1 VAQAAIDAG
10 FAPVDT
16 GHQGAMTERLDGTV
30 ALVTGAS
37 SGIGEAT
44 ARELARRGAAVAIAA
59 RRKDRLDALAQEI
72 EGDGGSAL
80 VIEADVTEREQAQRL
95 VAESVERLGRLDIV
109 VNNAGVMLLGPIENA
124 PVEEWERM
132 IDLNI
137 KGLLY
142 VADAALPHLLQAAE
156 GEPRRV
162 ADLVNISS
170 VAGRVARR
178 NSGVYN
184 VTKHGVGAFSESLRQ
199 EVTGRH
205 VRVSV
210 VEPGAVATELA
221 SHIREEIRDQM
232 VDRFAGIERLEAAD
246 IADAIA
252 YIVTRPRRVAI
263 NELLIR
269 PTEQEG

>member
-1 VAQAAIDAG
+1 
-10 FAPVDT
+10 
-16 GHQGAMTERLDGTV
+16 MTERLDGTV

-37 SGIGEAT
+37 SGIGDAT

-59 RRKDRLDALAQEI
+59 RRKDRLDALAQDIEQAGGSAVAI
-72 EGDGGSAL
+72 EGD
-80 VIEADVTEREQAQRL
+80 VTDQAQVRQL
-95 VAESVERLGRLDIV
+95 VAQTVDRLGRLDTVI
-109 VNNAGVMLLGPIENA
+109 NNAGVMLLGPIVDA
-124 PVEEWERM
+124 PTEEWVRM

-142 VADAALPHLLQAAE
+142 VADATLPHLLQAADT
-156 GEPRRV
+156 EPRHV

-184 VTKHGVGAFSESLRQ
+184 LTKHGAGAFSESLRQ
-199 EVTGRH
+199 EVTGHH
-205 VRVSV
+205 VRVSL
-210 VEPGAVATELA
+210 VEPGAVDTELPD
-221 SHIREEIRDQM
+221 HIRDEIRDQM
-232 VDRFAGIERLEAAD
+232 MSRVAAIERLEPAD

-252 YIVTRPRRVAI
+252 YIVTRPRRVAV

>member
-1 VAQAAIDAG
+1 
-10 FAPVDT
+10 
-16 GHQGAMTERLDGTV
+16 MTERLDGTT

-44 ARELARRGAAVAIAA
+44 ARELARRGATVAIAA
-59 RRKDRLDALAQEI
+59 RRKERLDALAQEI
-72 EGDGGSAL
+72 ERDGGGAL
-80 VIEADVTEREQAQRL
+80 AIEADVTDEEQARRV
-95 VAESVERLGRLDIV
+95 VAETVERFGRLDTV
-109 VNNAGVMLLGPIENA
+109 VNNAGVMLLGPIVDA
-124 PVEEWERM
+124 PVEEWDRM
-132 IDLNI
+132 IDLNL

-142 VADAALPHLLQAAE
+142 VAHAAVAHLLRAAE
-156 GEPRRV
+156 EQPRHV

-184 VTKHGVGAFSESLRQ
+184 LTKHGVGAFSESLRQ
-199 EVTGRH
+199 EVTERH
-205 VRVSV
+205 VRVSLI
-210 VEPGAVATELA
+210 EPGAVETELA
-221 SHIREEIRDQM
+221 GHIRPEIRDQM
-232 VDRFAGIERLEAAD
+232 IGRFAGIERLQSAD

-252 YIVTRPRRVAI
+252 YVVTRPRHIAI